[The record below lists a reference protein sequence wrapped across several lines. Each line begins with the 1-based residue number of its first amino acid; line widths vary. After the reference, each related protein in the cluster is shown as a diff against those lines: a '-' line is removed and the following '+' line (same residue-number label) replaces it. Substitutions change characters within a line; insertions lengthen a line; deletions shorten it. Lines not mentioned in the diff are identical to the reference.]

1 MNFVFYRMRCNK
13 FIFDSYFRNI
23 NVKVR
28 GDMIYMIHIWSYTY
42 TTCITSA
49 SIAQMK
55 SLIKQIRS
63 CTHWKT
69 PCIEILS
76 RRKLTFSAPSIQY
89 RG

>member
-1 MNFVFYRMRCNK
+1 MSLEEGRLRIKHPMTSVNYFY
-13 FIFDSYFRNI
+13 F
-23 NVKVR
+23 
-28 GDMIYMIHIWSYTY
+28 YTNNY
-42 TTCITSA
+42 IMHSPI
-49 SIAQMK
+49 SKMK
-55 SLIKQIRS
+55 SREQSIRS